1 MAITEV
7 VAACGLHESQSN
19 IHHGNETSM
28 KDVLLI
34 TWHGIH
40 ELDIFPGLPDTG
52 GQNIYVQN
60 MAQQIHDLCHCR
72 VTILN
77 RGGYVHPYTERMREG
92 MTKDP
97 DRELYVL
104 HVGDDIAAFV
114 RKEYLTGA
122 LIENAV
128 DPILHQLPQGYQPE
142 LIISNFWDGG
152 LLGDHLCKHFP
163 EALHVWVPHEPVG
176 MKKAPLTHEEQER
189 HSIFIRERYEERVL
203 DNAHLIGSTSKLV
216 QQDLS
221 LAHGRDWTEKLIDI
235 YPGVDTERFRPMER
249 HELTGQQA
257 RDYAE
262 FTGLP
267 AELFKRPHICEFGR
281 SDSLKDKDKA
291 VEAFALVARQE
302 PDINMFLNLD
312 ENMEPGV
319 ARRIHDVIERD
330 ALHDR
335 IHIFSP
341 RDLPQSGV
349 GSNIL
354 PNIMRTAKAFLT
366 MSVMEG
372 FGMAACEAAACGIP
386 VVGTEHIPVV
396 TDVVAPGGGGAVV
409 PGKDIHAAADAVLKY
424 IRMNDADWQ
433 RVAQNAHDAVIPR
446 YTWKQI
452 VNEMLDQF
460 RAKGYDLQ
468 LSA

>member
-1 MAITEV
+1 M
-7 VAACGLHESQSN
+7 N
-19 IHHGNETSM
+19 
-28 KDVLLI
+28 DVLLI

-60 MAQQIHDLCHCR
+60 MAEQIHDSCGCR
-72 VTILN
+72 VIVLN

-104 HVGDDIAAFV
+104 HVGDDISAFV
-114 RKEYLTGA
+114 RKEYLTSA
-122 LIENAV
+122 LIGNAV
-128 DPILHQLPQGYQPE
+128 QPILHQLPHDYRPD

-152 LLGDHLCKHFP
+152 LLGDFLCHHFTD
-163 EALHVWVPHEPVG
+163 ALHVWVPHEPVG
-176 MKKAPLTHEEQER
+176 MKKAPLTHEEQEQ
-189 HSIFIRERYEERVL
+189 HSIFIRERYEERIL
-203 DNAHLIGSTSKLV
+203 ESADLIGSTSKLV

-235 YPGVDTERFRPMER
+235 YPGVDTNRFSPKPRD
-249 HELTGQQA
+249 ELTGQEA
-257 RDYAE
+257 RSHAE
-262 FTGLP
+262 FLGLP
-267 AELFKRPHICEFGR
+267 AELFTRPHICEFGR
-281 SDSLKDKDKA
+281 SDALKDKDKA

-302 PDINMFLNLD
+302 SNINMFLNLD
-312 ENMEPGV
+312 ESMEPGI
-319 ARRIHDVIERD
+319 AERIHAVIEREQ
-330 ALHDR
+330 LHDR

-341 RDLPQSGV
+341 RDLPQSGA

-354 PNIMRTAKAFLT
+354 PNIMRTARTFLT

-386 VVGTEHIPVV
+386 LVGTEHIPVV
-396 TDVVAPGGGGAVV
+396 TDIIAPAGGGTVV
-409 PGKDIHAAADAVLKY
+409 PGKDTQAAADAVLRY
-424 IRMNDADWQ
+424 IRMDADQWHD
-433 RVAQNAHDAVIPR
+433 VAQKAHDSVIPR

-452 VNEMLDQF
+452 VSDMLEQV
-460 RAKGYDLQ
+460 RAKGHHLH
-468 LSA
+468 LAL